1 MPAVLGGLA
10 GALTALLV
18 VAWAGAFGDEPTLPV
33 AAPTNRVIERP
44 VITNSGEVDRVAA
57 VAARAV
63 PSIVTVQISAFPGQN
78 AAPTGSG
85 SGVIF
90 GTDGLILTN
99 DHVIADAGEI
109 TVELSDGRKYPAAL
123 VGTDPVTDIAVLEI
137 AASGLPAIDFANIDD
152 VQIGDLA
159 VAVGNPLGLEGGP
172 SVTSGV
178 VSAFNRELQ
187 VDPFQNIT
195 LFGLLQT
202 DAPITRGSSGGALLD
217 ETGGLIGITTAI
229 GVSDVGAEGLGFAV
243 PVDMVDGVARDL
255 IANGRVRHA
264 FLGIEGVP
272 AFTERDGVQVPIGA
286 EITLL
291 LPDSAIGAAGAQE
304 GDIIISLEGRPVPS
318 MNLLV
323 VELRRYR
330 ADQEIEVGL
339 LRDGR
344 PLDITVTL
352 HERPE
357 N

>member
-1 MPAVLGGLA
+1 M
-10 GALTALLV
+10 
-18 VAWAGAFGDEPTLPV
+18 
-33 AAPTNRVIERP
+33 
-44 VITNSGEVDRVAA
+44 
-57 VAARAV
+57 
-63 PSIVTVQISAFPGQN
+63 
-78 AAPTGSG
+78 
-85 SGVIF
+85 
-90 GTDGLILTN
+90 
-99 DHVIADAGEI
+99 
-109 TVELSDGRKYPAAL
+109 
-123 VGTDPVTDIAVLEI
+123 
-137 AASGLPAIDFANIDD
+137 
-152 VQIGDLA
+152 
-159 VAVGNPLGLEGGP
+159 
-172 SVTSGV
+172 
-178 VSAFNRELQ
+178 
-187 VDPFQNIT
+187 
-195 LFGLLQT
+195 
-202 DAPITRGSSGGALLD
+202 
-217 ETGGLIGITTAI
+217 
-229 GVSDVGAEGLGFAV
+229 
-243 PVDMVDGVARDL
+243 DGVARDL